1 MHNSVFD
8 PSTRGKPVKMSPRQ
22 CVALL
27 FVLLLCGCSFRPG
40 GKRSVTE
47 GDFIEPVSSPDNRQ
61 VTAQIDG
68 LKDQVER
75 DFKNPELHR
84 QLAVAYRLAGT
95 PHSRL
100 LSSEEIDKAIAL
112 DARNPILYVEQ
123 GLTLI
128 ARRFVGQAEASF
140 LHATQLD
147 PNCFEAWFQLGRME
161 QYEYYK
167 TMCFPSVLVKAIE
180 YFETTYRL
188 NRKDEETL
196 VNLAFLHSFRRMY
209 QTGLMYGTRA
219 VMFHPK
225 SVNAHLVC
233 GMLYTKNNDF
243 EKASKDFS
251 AAFLLM
257 SDEQRKPYESIAALL
272 PLDERDLYLSSSKA
286 KKEDWRRRLWAEN
299 DPTPATEV
307 NERELE
313 HFTRVV
319 ISDWTMSDE
328 RRNARGSDTDRG
340 AAVIRY
346 GLPDKKLYDLG
357 TGTSGGWIVWQYN
370 LPKGSFNLYFN
381 DEFLNG
387 DYHFPISD
395 YYGGASLR
403 ILNTVPQR
411 YEYPIKFTPFP
422 LAVQIAERRGANERT
437 RLEFS
442 VAVPDSIRRAK
453 SSSWDLFVTFF
464 DSQWNRFSRDRLTL
478 RPDSLP
484 TIEKRIGRFVV
495 CNFSLEMLPRELAC
509 TCILELVL
517 DKDLRK
523 GTGRYPLEIRD
534 MYGRSLKLS
543 NIKLTLPDP
552 GGACTSVLD
561 PIPLY
566 PAKSK
571 LCLSYELYNLT
582 FDESNQAHYRLTY
595 AIRNPGPSDAQSG
608 ATVQKTLLYMWWSMK
623 GKKSDE
629 KPYIESSIEQ
639 RARSSTVADNL
650 QIDIGTLEP
659 GTYVLSIDAQDLL
672 TGMSVTDS
680 RLFTVS
686 E

>member
-1 MHNSVFD
+1 M
-8 PSTRGKPVKMSPRQ
+8 TMRPRHSL
-22 CVALL
+22 ALL
-27 FVLLLCGCSFRPG
+27 VALLLCGCSFRPG

-47 GDFIEPVSSPDNRQ
+47 GDFIEPVTSTDNGQ
-61 VTAQIDG
+61 VTEQIDS
-68 LKDQVER
+68 LKGQVEK
-75 DFKNPELHR
+75 DFRNPELHR

-112 DARNPILYVEQ
+112 DPLNPILYVEQ
-123 GLTLI
+123 GLTLV

-140 LHATQLD
+140 LQVTKLD
-147 PNCFEAWFQLGRME
+147 RDCFEAWFQLGRME

-167 TMCFPSVLVKAIE
+167 TMCFPPILVKAIG
-180 YFETTYRL
+180 YFETAYRI

-196 VNLAFLHSFRRMY
+196 VNLAFLHSFRHMY

-219 VMFHPK
+219 LMYHPK

-233 GMLYTKNNDF
+233 GMLYTRNNEF
-243 EKASKDFS
+243 EKAAKEFS
-251 AAFLLM
+251 TAFLLM
-257 SDEQRKPYESIAALL
+257 SNEQRKPYESIAPLL
-272 PLDERDLYLSSSKA
+272 SLDERDLYLSASKT
-286 KKEDWRRRLWAEN
+286 KKEDWRRRFWAEN

-313 HFTRVV
+313 HFTRVL

-357 TGTSGGWIVWQYN
+357 ASTSGGWIIWQYN
-370 LPKGSFNLYFN
+370 LPSGAFSLYFN

-395 YYGGASLR
+395 YYGGESLR

-411 YEYPIKFTPFP
+411 YEYPIKYTPFP

-442 VAVPDSIRRAK
+442 VAVPDSVKGAK
-453 SSSWDLFVTFF
+453 SRSWDLFVTFF
-464 DSQWNRFSRDRLTL
+464 DSQWNRFSRDRLSL

-495 CNFSLEMLPRELAC
+495 CNFNLEMLPRELAC
-509 TCILELVL
+509 TCIVELVL

-523 GTGRYPLEIRD
+523 GTSRYPLEIRD

-543 NIKLTLPDP
+543 NIKLTLPDS

-566 PAKSK
+566 PPKSK
-571 LCLSYELYNLT
+571 LCLSYELYNLRL
-582 FDESNQAHYRLTY
+582 DESNQARYRLTY
-595 AIRNPGPSDAQSG
+595 AIRNPAPSDAQSG
-608 ATVQKTLLYMWWSMK
+608 ASIQRTLSYMWWSIK

-639 RARSSTVADNL
+639 RAQATTVADKL

-659 GTYVLSIDAQDLL
+659 GTYVLSIDAEDLL